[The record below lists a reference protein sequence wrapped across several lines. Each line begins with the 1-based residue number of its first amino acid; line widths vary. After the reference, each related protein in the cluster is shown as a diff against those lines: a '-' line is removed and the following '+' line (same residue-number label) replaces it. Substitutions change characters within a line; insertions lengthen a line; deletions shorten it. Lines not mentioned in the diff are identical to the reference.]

1 MSEDY
6 DEIFKSDIWRRLR
19 TLTKTSALP
28 EKKTQE
34 KTTMLG
40 RWRRRNSLVETG
52 ASSLA
57 VCVYQK
63 LIIPTAMLH
72 SSVEIMLRCR
82 C

>member
-63 LIIPTAMLH
+63 LITPTAMLQ
-72 SSVEIMLRCR
+72 LCK
-82 C
+82 

>member
-40 RWRRRNSLVETG
+40 RWRRRNSLVKLEHHPW
-52 ASSLA
+52 LF
-57 VCVYQK
+57 VCIK
-63 LIIPTAMLH
+63 N
-72 SSVEIMLRCR
+72 
-82 C
+82 